1 MTAAMDVDG
10 ENQERDVMPVN
21 SGILGP
27 ENDDPEFPPIIL
39 PPFPKGWAKGSRQT
53 LLESS
58 QVTFSYHHAESITAA
73 KDFVLNVTNRYLKAY
88 YWDDPEDQEP
98 TGPLPPPHLE
108 ALTPARK
115 ALKAA
120 KIVRL
125 TNAIYNWLNYRWK
138 HPTSGPSPASSR
150 NPKSE
155 DPLHLLLCNIAGVEI
170 GRLRALTFALLPADV
185 RERYETLA
193 KEEGKQA
200 REAKQ
205 HAIENA
211 GALLNPT
218 EAQLALNRLP
228 ATLAPFL
235 KKLGSMLGVHACLLL
250 AGPEPQKGG
259 QINVLSMHAGFDK
272 SPMPL
277 EFPEAVPAQYE
288 KCVALFQR
296 FVETC
301 YTDDEMA
308 ARSLSPEEL
317 AKYMDI
323 DDGIP
328 DDEVDEEE
336 ERPQSKKKSK
346 KKQKKVS
353 ESEEPAKKKGAGK
366 KKKKKGTKMVIDDAA
381 DTTVTNAVVD
391 EAPNATVRPLGEA
404 SNCAE
409 GPPGMENI
417 DPALWQESGV
427 ISKPRP
433 LPRPSMT
440 PQQRESYGDLPPITG
455 PNDNPNPFAV
465 SPEHPDAIL
474 FRSSL
479 LPPDDDVAPLQ
490 PDEASISSGSSSPK
504 AKSMPVPQ
512 PSGSAG
518 DADDAS
524 VVSDALLLQPK
535 SWKPWYQKIQKT
547 IDALELPGQWSM
559 VMMYLTLLE
568 GRNKFWIGDKT
579 TVLLATDRP
588 KWLSHWI
595 RCG

>member
-1 MTAAMDVDG
+1 
-10 ENQERDVMPVN
+10 MPVN

-27 ENDDPEFPPIIL
+27 ENDDPEFPPIVL
-39 PPFPKGWAKGSRQT
+39 PLFPKGWAKGSRQT

-58 QVTFSYHHAESITAA
+58 QVTFSYHRAESVTAA
-73 KDFVLNVTNRYLKAY
+73 KDFVLNVTNRYLKVY

-98 TGPLPPPHLE
+98 MGPPPPPHLE
-108 ALTPARK
+108 ALTPVRK

-138 HPTSGPSPASSR
+138 HPTSGPSPASSH

-155 DPLHLLLCNIAGVEI
+155 DPLHLLLCNVAGVEI
-170 GRLRALTFALLPADV
+170 GRLRALTAAEHWLKDNFEQIKRDLEGETTSEGRARIGTTATATRKQFALLPADV

-205 HAIENA
+205 
-211 GALLNPT
+211 
-218 EAQLALNRLP
+218 ALNRLP
-228 ATLAPFL
+228 ATLAQFL

-259 QINVLSMHAGFDK
+259 QINVLLMHAGFDK

-277 EFPEAVPAQYE
+277 EFPEAVPTQYE

-296 FVETC
+296 FVEMC
-301 YTDDEMA
+301 YTDNEMA

-317 AKYMDI
+317 AKYTDI

-328 DDEVDEEE
+328 DNEVVVES
-336 ERPQSKKKSK
+336 PGSKRQCHADDDGDGEKKSK

-353 ESEEPAKKKGAGK
+353 ESEEPVKKKGAGK
-366 KKKKKGTKMVIDDAA
+366 KKKKKGTKMVVDDMA
-381 DTTVTNAVVD
+381 DATVMNAVVD
-391 EAPNATVRPLGEA
+391 EALNATVRPLGEV
-404 SNCAE
+404 SNRAE
-409 GPPGMENI
+409 GPPSMENI
-417 DPALWQESGV
+417 NPALWQESGI
-427 ISKPRP
+427 ISKPCPHP
-433 LPRPSMT
+433 LPCPSTT
-440 PQQRESYGDLPPITG
+440 PQQRESYGDLLPITG

-465 SPEHPDAIL
+465 SPEHPNAIL
-474 FRSSL
+474 FRSSPP
-479 LPPDDDVAPLQ
+479 PPDDNVAPLQ

-504 AKSMPVPQ
+504 AKSMPVLQ

-535 SWKPWYQKIQKT
+535 SWKPWYQKI
-547 IDALELPGQWSM
+547 
-559 VMMYLTLLE
+559 
-568 GRNKFWIGDKT
+568 
-579 TVLLATDRP
+579 
-588 KWLSHWI
+588 
-595 RCG
+595 